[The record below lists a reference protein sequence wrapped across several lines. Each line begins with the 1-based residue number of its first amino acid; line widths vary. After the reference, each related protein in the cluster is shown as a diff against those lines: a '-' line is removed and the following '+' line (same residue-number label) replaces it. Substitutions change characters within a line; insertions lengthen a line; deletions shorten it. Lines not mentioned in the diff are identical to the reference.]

1 MLKDRVCLVT
11 GASIGV
17 GKGIAIALGAAGA
30 TVYVTGRSAKKGDN
44 PYGGTVF
51 ATADEATKRGGKG
64 VAVVC
69 DHSSDDQTRALIER
83 IEKESGRLD
92 ILVNNATAIPDGLT
106 ESGPFWKKP
115 IEFTRLLDVGLRS
128 YYTTTWFAAP
138 LLAKQGGLVFNSS
151 SPGAKAYVHGPAY
164 GAAKAG
170 VDKMSHDMA
179 HDFNPFD
186 VAVISVWLGL
196 VKTEKVL
203 MIDENKSKYGPM
215 LAIAESAE
223 FGGRIIDAIYN
234 DSKRM
239 ELTGQTFYSAE
250 LAERYGVKDID
261 GKQPPSGRMALG
273 SPTEFSSIVIE

>member
-44 PYGGTVF
+44 PFGGTVF
-51 ATADEATKRGGKG
+51 ATAEEVTKRGGKG

-69 DHSSDDQTRALIER
+69 DHSSDEQTRALIEQ
-83 IEKESGRLD
+83 IDKESGRLD

-115 IEFTRLLDVGLRS
+115 LQFTRLLDVGLRS
-128 YYTTTWFAAP
+128 YYSTTWFAAP
-138 LLAKQGGLVFNSS
+138 LLTKQGGLIFNSS

-179 HDFNPFD
+179 HDFKLFD

-234 DSKRM
+234 DPKRM

-261 GKQPPSGRMALG
+261 GSQPPSGRMALG
-273 SPTEFSSIVIE
+273 APTEFSSLVIE

>member
-11 GASIGV
+11 GASLGV

-30 TVYVTGRSAKKGDN
+30 TVYVTGRSSKKGDN
-44 PYGGTVF
+44 AFGGTVF
-51 ATADEATKRGGKG
+51 ATAEEVTKRGGRG

-69 DHSSDDQTRALIER
+69 DHSDDAQTRALFGK

-106 ESGPFWKKP
+106 EAGPFWKKP
-115 IEFTRLLDVGLRS
+115 LNFVKLLDVGLRS
-128 YYTTTWFAAP
+128 YYTTTWYAAP
-138 LLAKQGGLVFNSS
+138 MLAKQGGVIFNSS
-151 SPGAKAYVHGPAY
+151 SPGAKAYIHGPAY

-179 HDFNPFD
+179 HDFKPFD
-186 VAVISVWLGL
+186 VTVISVWLGL

-203 MIDENKSKYGPM
+203 TIDVNKSKYGPM

-223 FGGRIIDAIYN
+223 FGGLIIDAIYN
-234 DSKRM
+234 DPKRM
-239 ELTGQTFYSAE
+239 ELTGQTFFAAE
-250 LAERYGVKDID
+250 LAERYKVKDID

-273 SPTEFSSIVIE
+273 APSEFSPIVIE

>member
-51 ATADEATKRGGKG
+51 ATAEEVTSRGGKG

-69 DHSSDDQTRALIER
+69 DHSSDEQTRALVER

-115 IEFTRLLDVGLRS
+115 LEFTRLLDVGLRS

-138 LLAKQGGLVFNSS
+138 LLVKQGGLVFNSS

-179 HDFNPFD
+179 HD
-186 VAVISVWLGL
+186 
-196 VKTEKVL
+196 
-203 MIDENKSKYGPM
+203 
-215 LAIAESAE
+215 
-223 FGGRIIDAIYN
+223 
-234 DSKRM
+234 
-239 ELTGQTFYSAE
+239 
-250 LAERYGVKDID
+250 
-261 GKQPPSGRMALG
+261 
-273 SPTEFSSIVIE
+273 

>member
-44 PYGGTVF
+44 PFGGTVF
-51 ATADEATKRGGKG
+51 ATAEEVTKRGGKG

-69 DHSSDDQTRALIER
+69 DHSSDDQTRSLVER

-115 IEFTRLLDVGLRS
+115 LGFTRLLDVGLRS

-138 LLAKQGGLVFNSS
+138 MLAKQGGLIFNSS

-179 HDFNPFD
+179 HDFKPFD

-234 DSKRM
+234 DPKRM

-261 GKQPPSGRMALG
+261 GSQPPSGRMALG

>member
-17 GKGIAIALGAAGA
+17 GKGIAIALGAVGA
-30 TVYVTGRSAKKGDN
+30 KVYVTGRSAKKGDN

-51 ATADEATKRGGKG
+51 ATAEEVTRRGGSG

-69 DHSSDDQTRALIER
+69 DHSSDEQTRALIER

-138 LLAKQGGLVFNSS
+138 MLTRHGGLIFNSS

-179 HDFNPFD
+179 HDFKPFD
-186 VAVISVWLGL
+186 VAVVSVWLGL
-196 VKTEKVL
+196 VKTEKVM

-223 FGGRIIDAIYN
+223 FGGRIIDAMYN
-234 DSKRM
+234 DPKRM
-239 ELTGQTFYSAE
+239 ELTGQVFFAAE

-261 GKQPPSGRMALG
+261 GSQPPSGRMALG
-273 SPTEFSSIVIE
+273 SPSEFSSIVIE

>member
-30 TVYVTGRSAKKGDN
+30 TVYVTGRSARKGDN

-179 HDFNPFD
+179 HDFKPFD